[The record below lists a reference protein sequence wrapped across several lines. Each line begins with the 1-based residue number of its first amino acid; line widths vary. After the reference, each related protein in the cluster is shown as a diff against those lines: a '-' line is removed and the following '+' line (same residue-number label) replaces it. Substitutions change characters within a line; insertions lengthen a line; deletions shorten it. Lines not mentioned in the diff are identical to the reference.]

1 MSLAEVIVVED
12 EQFTRTMVNVAL
24 QALGFNVVELC
35 TTAQEALNAVEQR
48 TVDVAILDLD
58 LGPGPSGVDIA
69 HALRSVKPT
78 IGLMLLTTFTD
89 PRLHDPNERPLP
101 QGTRYLV
108 KTQLDDPEL
117 LRSTIIDAKQNPM
130 KGAAN
135 AITPSQLTSLQLE
148 ILRLVAMGYAN
159 SEIAQAQGVTDK
171 AVERT
176 VQRICEALQL
186 SEQPGNRRVL
196 LTRAY
201 TELTGKALP
210 S

>member
-1 MSLAEVIVVED
+1 MALAEVLIVED

-24 QALGFNVVELC
+24 QALGFHVVGLC

-130 KGAAN
+130 KGAIN
-135 AITPSQLTSLQLE
+135 AITPSRLTSLQLE

>member
-1 MSLAEVIVVED
+1 MSLAEVLVVED

-24 QALGFNVVELC
+24 QALGFNVVGLC
-35 TTAQEALNAVEQR
+35 TTAQDALIIVEQR
-48 TVDVAILDLD
+48 SVDVAILDLD

-69 HALRSVKPT
+69 HALRKVAPN
-78 IGLMLLTTFTD
+78 IGIVLLTTFTD

-108 KTQLDDPEL
+108 KTQLDDPEV

-130 KGAAN
+130 KTAAN
-135 AITPSQLTSLQLE
+135 TMTPSQLTSLQLE
-148 ILRLVAMGYAN
+148 VLRLVAMGYAN
-159 SEIAQAQGVTDK
+159 AEIAREQGVTDK

-176 VQRICEALQL
+176 VQRICDALQL
-186 SEQPGNRRVL
+186 SALPGNRRVL
-196 LTRAY
+196 LARAY